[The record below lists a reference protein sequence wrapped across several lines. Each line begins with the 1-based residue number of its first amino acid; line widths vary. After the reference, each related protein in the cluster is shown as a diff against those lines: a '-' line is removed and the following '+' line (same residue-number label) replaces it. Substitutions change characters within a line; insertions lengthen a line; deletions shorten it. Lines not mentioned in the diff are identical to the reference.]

1 VEPEVLASIASV
13 LAASGPYGLVVA
25 LSWAFWRSNEKKD
38 AELREL
44 SQQVV
49 RMVEAQTAATE
60 KVEAALVSLRGAIE
74 VLGRTETNR

>member
-1 VEPEVLASIASV
+1 MEPEVLASIATV
-13 LAASGPYGLVVA
+13 LEATGPYGLVVGI
-25 LSWAFWRSNEKKD
+25 SWAFWRSNEKKD

-49 RMVEAQTAATE
+49 RMVEAQTAATV

-74 VLGRTETNR
+74 VLGRRENNH